1 MKKNVISVILIF
13 VALIAVPLTLIIFA
27 FALPPQYDLS
37 FYGGMKIKYERL
49 YGLSGKK
56 AVIIGGSNA
65 AFGIRSDLL
74 EEELGYPAVNY
85 GLYANLGTKYM
96 LDTAE
101 GAIGSGDIVI
111 ISPEQNSQSLSCYF
125 NGEAAW
131 YSADGNFGVLGRV
144 PFASAGDLFKGFLPF
159 VSGKY
164 NAFIS
169 GVKPAPDGVYNVSSF
184 NSLGDICYDKREYNE
199 MPQGFDAA
207 TPISF
212 SRNVISQEFIDYMN
226 AFARRARA
234 KGATVYYAFCPMNG
248 SALEEG
254 TDSRKIADYY
264 DFLREKL
271 DFDIL
276 GSPENRVMDSG
287 WFYDSNFHLNA
298 SGAIAYTRRLALDIK
313 AATGDYTAVKIPV
326 PEMPVVPDGG
336 GESGGTSEEFDK
348 AAKVF
353 DLSLITSV
361 SGARVWRIDGLT
373 AEGKAL
379 AEITLPDKVLGIP
392 VCEIAAGAFADDTA
406 VEKITFGMN
415 INTVGA
421 GAFAGCTN
429 LKGIY
434 ITNPD
439 PNAYHPARDVLQGA
453 DGCSFYLP
461 ADVYASKFLPDYFW
475 GALDKDRLK
484 SY

>member
-1 MKKNVISVILIF
+1 MKKNIISIILISV
-13 VALIAVPLTLIIFA
+13 ALLAVPLTLIIFA

-37 FYGGMKIKYERL
+37 FYGGMKIKYDRL

-56 AVIIGGSNA
+56 AVVIGGSSV
-65 AFGIRSDLL
+65 AFGVRSDLL
-74 EEELGYPAVNY
+74 EEELGYPTVNY

-101 GAIGSGDIVI
+101 DAINSGDVVI

-125 NGEAAW
+125 NGEAVW
-131 YSADGNFGVLGRV
+131 YSADGNFGVLGKV
-144 PFASAGDLFKGFLPF
+144 PFGSAGDLLKGFLPF

-169 GVKPAPDGVYNVSSF
+169 GVKPASDGVYNVSSF

-212 SRNVISQEFIDYMN
+212 SREIISQEFIDYMN
-226 AFARRARA
+226 AFARRMRS
-234 KGATVYYAFCPMNG
+234 KGATVYYSFCPMNG
-248 SALEEG
+248 SAIEEG
-254 TDSRKIADYY
+254 TDSAKIAEYY

-271 DFDIL
+271 DFTIL
-276 GSPENRVMDSG
+276 GNPENRIMDSG

-298 SGAIAYTRRLALDIK
+298 DGAVCFTRQLALDLK
-313 AATGDYTAVKIPV
+313 AATDDYAAVEIPL
-326 PEMPVVPDGG
+326 PDMPAVPDGNDG
-336 GESGGTSEEFDK
+336 SGNSEEFNEV
-348 AAKVF
+348 AKLF
-353 DLSLITSV
+353 DLSLRTSV
-361 SGARVWRIDGLT
+361 SGAKFWRIDGLT
-373 AEGKAL
+373 AESGNL

-392 VCEIAAGAFADDTA
+392 VCEIAASVFAGNTT
-406 VEKITFGMN
+406 VEKITFGKN
-415 INTVGA
+415 INTVCA
-421 GAFAGCTN
+421 GAFEGCTN

-439 PNAYHPARDVLQGA
+439 PNVYHPARDVLQGA
-453 DGCSFYLP
+453 DACSFYVP
-461 ADVYASKFLPDYFW
+461 VDVYASKFLPDYFW
-475 GALDKDRLK
+475 GSLDRNKLK